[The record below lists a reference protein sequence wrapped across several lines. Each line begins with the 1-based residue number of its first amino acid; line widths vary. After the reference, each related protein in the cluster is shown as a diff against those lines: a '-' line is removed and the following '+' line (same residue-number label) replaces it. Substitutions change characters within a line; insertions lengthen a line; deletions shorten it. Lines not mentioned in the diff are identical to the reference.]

1 VAPKEFTLKEMDGIF
16 RIAEIFKEKILSID
30 PNLERSMKVRQEI
43 ENSIRC
49 YRALYEEKKERKY
62 STRQLYTNFY
72 PRKNNCMYV
81 LLIYK

>member
-1 VAPKEFTLKEMDGIF
+1 MDEMF
-16 RIAEIFKEKILSID
+16 RIAEIFKERILNGD

-49 YRALYEEKKERKY
+49 YRVLYEEKKEKKK

-72 PRKNNCMYV
+72 PRKNNCMLCTPY
-81 LLIYK
+81 I